1 MAALSAGVG
10 QGGHSGARAKYPRT
24 TRVLVQFCPLPGP
37 PFPLPNFLGE
47 QTFSNRADQAPDS
60 LSSGYNHHPMTC
72 HSGPP
77 RQPAFL
83 WAERSLP
90 SKRVDLCPKP

>member
-1 MAALSAGVG
+1 MVRPCPHKTLLALQTVFNNAPGTPAVG
-10 QGGHSGARAKYPRT
+10 
-24 TRVLVQFCPLPGP
+24 PLAIAVPGP

-60 LSSGYNHHPMTC
+60 LSSGYNHHPMAC

-83 WAERSLP
+83 WAEKSLP